1 MHGHMIFAEED
12 VEDLGRF
19 PVVHVAPS
27 LARFPDRQV
36 ERLHRRVV
44 VRKDATVA
52 RVLADATER
61 FSEVADGV

>member
-1 MHGHMIFAEED
+1 MHGHRIFAEED
-12 VEDLGRF
+12 VEGLGRF
-19 PVVHVAPS
+19 PVLHVAPS

-52 RVLADATER
+52 RVLADANE
-61 FSEVADGV
+61 